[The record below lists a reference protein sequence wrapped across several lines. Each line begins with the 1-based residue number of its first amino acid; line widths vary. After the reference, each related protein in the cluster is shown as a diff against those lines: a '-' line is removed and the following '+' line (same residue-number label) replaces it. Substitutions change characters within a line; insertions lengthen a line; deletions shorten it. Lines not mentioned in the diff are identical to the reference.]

1 MAPTRMTLPAGQP
14 PPLTCSGFDKRL
26 KGVSLK
32 PRDVSRKIV
41 DFSGSKKESCVMT
54 DDRSNGAFDHSHS
67 SGNEPWASLI
77 AGTQDWVGRCS
88 STIHDINTQWIDFFH
103 KRVEEDFALPQHLMS
118 CAIEVWSA
126 HTELLQTA
134 LAQLSNVLC

>member
-1 MAPTRMTLPAGQP
+1 
-14 PPLTCSGFDKRL
+14 
-26 KGVSLK
+26 
-32 PRDVSRKIV
+32 
-41 DFSGSKKESCVMT
+41 MT
-54 DDRSNGAFDHSHS
+54 DDRSHGAFDDSITHWHS

-103 KRVEEDFALPQHLMS
+103 KRVEEDFALPQHVMS

-126 HTELLQTA
+126 HAELLHIPRLRGATGNKRSRLQRA
-134 LAQLSNVLC
+134 LGKRTSEKGQARRP

>member
-1 MAPTRMTLPAGQP
+1 
-14 PPLTCSGFDKRL
+14 
-26 KGVSLK
+26 
-32 PRDVSRKIV
+32 
-41 DFSGSKKESCVMT
+41 MT
-54 DDRSNGAFDHSHS
+54 DDRSQGAFDHSMTHWHS

-134 LAQLSNVLC
+134 LAHYQTSFAKLGKLGGS